1 MGGKKD
7 ILKSR
12 VPMRRQSVSSI
23 TVLGDLVVTA
33 ERHSTMSRQEP
44 RAQPAAKGRAAG
56 REPPS
61 RVIST

>member
-1 MGGKKD
+1 
-7 ILKSR
+7 
-12 VPMRRQSVSSI
+12 MRRQSVSSI

-56 REPPS
+56 REPELSPPEG
-61 RVIST
+61 